1 MTPEEAERAAHLVRL
16 QLRQRNAS
24 RNHAIHTEQHNT
36 QPPKLINPINSN
48 G

>member
-1 MTPEEAERAAHLVRL
+1 MPPEEAERAAHLVRT

-24 RNHAIHTEQHNT
+24 RNHSAHTQQHNT
-36 QPPKLINPINSN
+36 QPPRLINPINSN